1 MDRPRHQEKSQFP
14 SVYVGN
20 LPTQSFYD
28 LDLYKYFTSRGYK
41 VQKSKVVLD
50 KNTSKPRGY
59 GYLTFYTQE
68 EADRVIKEMNNTV
81 LEGQAIRL
89 SHQIQKGEQ
98 KYDEKANILI
108 KNIGKDVTQQDI
120 FGAFSQFGNI
130 ISCKLESYPD
140 GTSRGFAYIQFE
152 KVEEADKA
160 IEQMNGTELKGQ
172 KLSVNRHEKK
182 EARGG

>member
-1 MDRPRHQEKSQFP
+1 
-14 SVYVGN
+14 
-20 LPTQSFYD
+20 
-28 LDLYKYFTSRGYK
+28 
-41 VQKSKVVLD
+41 LD

-108 KNIGKDVTQQDI
+108 KNIGKDVTQ
-120 FGAFSQFGNI
+120 
-130 ISCKLESYPD
+130 
-140 GTSRGFAYIQFE
+140 
-152 KVEEADKA
+152 
-160 IEQMNGTELKGQ
+160 
-172 KLSVNRHEKK
+172 
-182 EARGG
+182 